1 MQASC
6 SDDIILLMLEDKL
19 ETGRARTMKC
29 LKMKEPFNT
38 WSHFIGFLV
47 GIAGFILLLIKS
59 TGESSKLITMG
70 IYGVSILALYGA
82 SSMYHWIRTTTK
94 KEQLLRKLDH
104 IAIFLLI
111 AGTYTP
117 ILYYGLDGWWKISML
132 SAVWSISVLGIL
144 LKIFIVRIPRYI
156 STAIYIGLGWMAVIP
171 LTKLVSILPA
181 GAIILIFAGG
191 IAYTLGGIVYA
202 TKRLNFSPKRFGF
215 HEIFHI
221 FVLLG
226 TTLHYLMIY
235 FYILPMK

>member
-1 MQASC
+1 
-6 SDDIILLMLEDKL
+6 
-19 ETGRARTMKC
+19 MKC

-47 GIAGFILLLIKS
+47 GIVGLILLLIKS

-70 IYGVSILALYGA
+70 IYGLSILALYGA

-132 SAVWSISVLGIL
+132 SAVWSISILGIL
-144 LKIFIVRIPRYI
+144 LKIFITRIPRFI

-171 LTKLVSILPA
+171 LSKLLSSLPP
-181 GAIILIFAGG
+181 GAIILILAGG
-191 IAYTLGGIVYA
+191 VSYTFGGVVYA
-202 TKRLNFSPKRFGF
+202 TKKLNFSPRCLGF
-215 HEIFHI
+215 HEIFHM

-226 TTLHYLMIY
+226 STLHYLMVY
-235 FYILPMK
+235 FYILPM